1 MGSKSKIELM
11 KSYQKHKTKAT
22 KRLKTLKRENA
33 QDIISKS
40 IFNNHLNQSVMS
52 TIRNHV
58 QLIGNLGDAPKITDL
73 ENGRKVAR
81 FSLATNDYYKNA
93 KGEKVQSTEWHTIV
107 AWGKTAEIVE
117 SYVDKG
123 REIAIVGKLKNRS
136 YEAEDG
142 SKKYVTEVEA
152 NEILL
157 LGNKPNK

>member
-1 MGSKSKIELM
+1 MGSKSKMEQM
-11 KSYQKHKTKAT
+11 KSYQKNKKEAGT
-22 KRLKTLKRENA
+22 RLKKQKRENA

-40 IFNNHLNQSVMS
+40 IFINLLNTKTMS

-58 QLIGNLGDAPKITDL
+58 QLIGNFGDAPKVTEL
-73 ENGRKVAR
+73 ENGKKVAR

-93 KGEKVQSTEWHTIV
+93 KGEKVQSTEWHNIV

-117 SYVDKG
+117 SYTDKG
-123 REIAIVGKLKNRS
+123 KEVALVGKLKSRS

-157 LGNKPNK
+157 LGNRPK